1 MPLVSVI
8 IPFFDDV
15 PYLRLAVDSVRM
27 QGIAGTE
34 IIIVNDNP
42 ARFDAAA
49 IRAICGDDGVTILEH
64 AENRGPAAARNTG
77 LDVAQGDY
85 VVYLDADDYY
95 LDGGLREHL
104 QFAQETG
111 ADITHA
117 PYDVLQMRQNKV
129 ENKTREGMLFGE
141 RGLRGRLVDFPEA
154 QFMPFTS
161 SLLFRRDFIERANCR
176 FDPTQRGVEDRLCV
190 LQAVTSAGSIATLGK
205 PVRVYRRRIGSLT
218 SAPEDD
224 GKRLLALGLME
235 KCLALMAAE
244 VESGR
249 LPPVFFRRELFHT
262 IARLMYGRSHV
273 RAIAAAPESSHAKEL
288 SARIRA
294 MLGDKTF
301 GPKIFEDPVLTRLGY
316 RKVKGE
322 PAMIEPGLF
331 QKFHK
336 ALRDGDFAAA
346 AAVTARTP
354 RKLPAP
360 AVHVPVSARLVL
372 HIGAHKTGT
381 TYVQGNLRHNRAG
394 LAAAGVLFPATGDRS
409 NDFDPIRPDGSP
421 GHQGLVGAAM
431 AGDAAMQSAFM
442 DEVRASGAS
451 TVVVSSENMLSP
463 LVADPPRRVQQLEAF
478 FSGFARRDLVAGQ
491 RRPDIWADRFYREL
505 VCNGAEGNRGNAHAF
520 AHDTGQI
527 LFDLPGQLTPFEDR
541 FGVRVRLVSFDAAVA
556 KGQLWEAHLAAF
568 GLPLDLPESGEVWR
582 NPIPSRH
589 DVMAAELAR
598 HLCPDQTIRRALLH
612 AFFRLPGVDGARS
625 DAPLL
630 PPEARV
636 AQIEMARKLSEHFAA
651 ERGHTPD
658 WDGWIAAVR
667 AEPWQ
672 PPGPLPLSVLRRLA
686 DAAQVGGLTVQAQG
700 GVLAVD

>member
-1 MPLVSVI
+1 MPFVSVI
-8 IPFFDDV
+8 VPFFDDV

-27 QGIAGTE
+27 QAVAGTE

-218 SAPEDD
+218 STPEDD

-262 IARLMYGRSHV
+262 IARLMHGRSHV
-273 RAIAAAPESSHAKEL
+273 REIAAAPESSHAKEL

-301 GPKIFEDPVLTRLGY
+301 GPKIFNDPVLTRLSY

-331 QKFHK
+331 QKFHS
-336 ALRDGDFAAA
+336 ALREGDFAAA

-381 TYVQGNLRHNRAG
+381 TFVQGNLRQTRSDLVKRG
-394 LAAAGVLFPATGDRS
+394 ILFPETGDMAE
-409 NDFDPIRPDGSP
+409 DFDPVRPGGSP
-421 GHQGLVGAAM
+421 GHQGLLNAVM
-431 AGDAAMQSAFM
+431 AGDDA
-442 DEVRASGAS
+442 VRAALFDEIARSGAE
-451 TVVVSSENMLSP
+451 VVVISCENILRP
-463 LVADPPRRVQQLEAF
+463 LVETAPKRVGMIDNF
-478 FSGFARRDLVAGQ
+478 FSGFTRRDLVVGL
-491 RRPDIWADRFYREL
+491 RRPDIWADRLYREL
-505 VCNGAEGNRGNAHAF
+505 VCNGLGGTRGSAEAF
-520 AHDTGQI
+520 YHEFSGI
-527 LFDLPGQLTPFEDR
+527 MFDLPSQLAPFEDQ
-541 FGVRVRLVSFDAAVA
+541 FGTRTKLINFDAAVSA
-556 KGQLWEAHLAAF
+556 GRLWGAHLDAF
-568 GLPLDLPESGEVWR
+568 GLPPDLPEASGSWR
-582 NPIPSRH
+582 NPIPSRS
-589 DVMAAELAR
+589 DVAAAELV
-598 HLCPDQTIRRALLH
+598 HYLVPEPDARRALLH

-636 AQIEMARKLSEHFAA
+636 AQIEMARRMSEHFAA

-700 GVLAVD
+700 GVLPVD